1 MEETKLFSPYTIK
14 NVTLKN
20 RIVMA
25 PMCMYSCTE
34 QDGKVTPWHY
44 THYISRAVGQ
54 TGLLIQEA
62 TAVSQ
67 EGRISPYDLGIWNDE
82 HIEGL
87 LQLTTLIKESG
98 AKCGIQ
104 LGHAGRKAELDG
116 EILAPSAIPFDA
128 KSKTPKEMTTDD
140 IHLTVAAFK
149 KAAERAKKA
158 GFDVIE
164 IHGAHGYLINQ
175 FLSPLSNHRNDEYG
189 GSPENRYRF
198 LKEVIEAVKSVWDG
212 PLFVRVSANE
222 YHPEGLTVEDYVIYS
237 RWMKEQGVDL
247 IDVSSGAIVPAKI
260 NIYPGY
266 QVPLAEKIK
275 HGAEIP
281 TGAVGLITSGLQ
293 AEEIL
298 QSERADLIL
307 LARELLRDPYWP
319 RKAALELG
327 VDIEGPVQYERGWKQ
342 RRNQR

>member
-1 MEETKLFSPYTIK
+1 
-14 NVTLKN
+14 
-20 RIVMA
+20 MA
-25 PMCMYSCTE
+25 PMCMYSCTN

-62 TAVSQ
+62 TAVSP
-67 EGRISPYDLGIWNDE
+67 EGRISPYDLGIWDDK

-87 LQLTTLIKESG
+87 LQLTTLIKENG
-98 AKCGIQ
+98 AKTGIQ
-104 LGHAGRKAELDG
+104 LGHAGRKAVLDG
-116 EILAPSAIPFDA
+116 DILAPSAIPFDEQ
-128 KSKTPKEMTTDD
+128 SKTPKEMTTED
-140 IHLTVAAFK
+140 IHTAVTAFK

-175 FLSPLSNHRNDEYG
+175 FLSPLSNHRHDEYG

-212 PLFVRVSANE
+212 PLFVRVSATE
-222 YHPEGLTVEDYVIYS
+222 YHPEGLTVEDYVKYS

-247 IDVSSGAIVPAKI
+247 IDVSSGAIVPADI

-275 HGAEIP
+275 HGAKIP

-319 RKAALELG
+319 RRAALELG
-327 VDIEGPVQYERGWKQ
+327 VDIESPVQYERGWKQ
-342 RRNQR
+342 RKNQR

>member
-1 MEETKLFSPYTIK
+1 
-14 NVTLKN
+14 
-20 RIVMA
+20 MA
-25 PMCMYSCTE
+25 PMCMYSCTN
-34 QDGKVTPWHY
+34 QDGKVTSWHY

-62 TAVSQ
+62 TAVSP
-67 EGRISPYDLGIWNDE
+67 EGRISPYDLGIWDDE

-87 LQLTTLIKESG
+87 LQLTTLIKENG
-98 AKCGIQ
+98 AKTGIQ
-104 LGHAGRKAELDG
+104 LGHAGRKAVLDG
-116 EILAPSAIPFDA
+116 DILAPSAIPFDEQ
-128 KSKTPKEMTTDD
+128 SKTPKEMTKED
-140 IHLTVAAFK
+140 IYGAVTAFK

-175 FLSPLSNHRNDEYG
+175 FLSPLSNHRSDEYG
-189 GSPENRYRF
+189 GNSENRYRF
-198 LKEVIEAVKSVWDG
+198 LREVIEAVKSVWDG
-212 PLFVRVSANE
+212 PLFVRVSATE
-222 YHPEGLTVEDYVIYS
+222 YHPEGLTVEDYVEYS

-247 IDVSSGAIVPAKI
+247 IDVSSGAIVPANI

-275 HGAEIP
+275 HNANIP

-298 QSERADLIL
+298 QNERADLIL

-319 RKAALELG
+319 RRAALELG
-327 VDIEGPVQYERGWKQ
+327 VEIESPVQYERGWKQ
-342 RRNQR
+342 RRKQR